1 MCFLCLILIFFSK
14 SCWHLNFSIP
24 TTFPF
29 IPAESPRALSYPNL
43 VFKIQNGIVK
53 VSLLTGCSE
62 HTQLSQV
69 STPSSS
75 LCYAAPKSLCFSH
88 SIFLQYSA
96 FSTASLT
103 SSQHPVYVQL
113 VWCEVYGCETSK
125 NNCKAFLLPL
135 CSCMRSPEAQ
145 FLFALCMIC
154 LLAAK
159 LQTDMEELFW
169 STGQPFC

>member
-1 MCFLCLILIFFSK
+1 MLAFKPFNTNYISFYTSRITTCTVIPQPGLQNPKWYCQGLFAHWLLRA
-14 SCWHLNFSIP
+14 HSI
-24 TTFPF
+24 
-29 IPAESPRALSYPNL
+29 
-43 VFKIQNGIVK
+43 V
-53 VSLLTGCSE
+53 
-62 HTQLSQV
+62 QV

-75 LCYAAPKSLCFSH
+75 LCYTAPKSLCFSH

-159 LQTDMEELFW
+159 LQTDMEELF
-169 STGQPFC
+169 